1 MAKKHNPIEEL
12 QVNCGKTT
20 DSFDDLKKL
29 CNKKAEELL
38 KTMEFHGQDTISV
51 SFWTENF
58 PELICVGKFYK
69 DEGGTICYELD
80 FSESTL

>member
-1 MAKKHNPIEEL
+1 MAKKHNPIEGL
-12 QVNCGKTT
+12 QVTCGKTT

-29 CNKKAEELL
+29 CNKEAEELL
-38 KTMEFHGQDTISV
+38 KTMEFHGQDAVSV

-69 DEGGTICYELD
+69 DKGGTISYELD